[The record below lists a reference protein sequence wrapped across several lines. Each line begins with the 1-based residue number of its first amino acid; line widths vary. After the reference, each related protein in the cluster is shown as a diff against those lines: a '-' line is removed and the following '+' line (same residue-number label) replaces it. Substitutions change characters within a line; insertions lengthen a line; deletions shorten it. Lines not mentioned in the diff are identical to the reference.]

1 MKEKSNA
8 YLYTVCFII
17 SIGGLL
23 LGISANVSGASIYFG
38 NYFGLTSGS
47 FSEGLAVS
55 ITMLGTFIGNFFAGN
70 VSNRIGR
77 KKTLILAAI
86 LFGFCTLG
94 SALSKDYT
102 FFLTSRFIGGLG
114 IGISLLVV
122 PMYIAELAP
131 PDKRGVLVSLN
142 QLNIGL
148 GYLVAYASNSFVN
161 GWFET
166 SEEKWRWMLGIG
178 VIFPL
183 VFLIGLAFV
192 PESPVWQTSRKQVLG
207 SEGMLSYAGQARQ
220 LFTKRM
226 RLILFIAFS
235 IAFFQMAC
243 GINAVLFY
251 APKVFDM
258 AGFTNDSSFLQSN
271 LIGIC
276 MVVMTLVSM
285 TLIDRIGR
293 RPLLIIGSG
302 LMLVALLSVSVAF
315 YSSASPVI
323 ILVGLLGMIVGFSIS
338 LGPVTWILLSEV
350 FPYQVKGLGISLSG
364 VFNGIMSFLVT
375 TLFPMEVERLGAG
388 TTFLIY
394 AVVMA
399 ICLTSVLLFYPETKG
414 KDMKELEKLLT

>member
-1 MKEKSNA
+1 MKKKSNT
-8 YLYTVCFII
+8 YLYIVCFII
-17 SIGGLL
+17 SLGGLL

-38 NYFGLTSGS
+38 SYFGLTPGT

-70 VSNRIGR
+70 ISNRSGR
-77 KKTLILAAI
+77 KKTLILAAV

-102 FFLTSRFIGGLG
+102 FFLASRFIGGLG

-131 PDKRGVLVSLN
+131 PEKRGVLVSLN

-148 GYLVAYASNSFVN
+148 GYLIAYASNALVN
-161 GWFET
+161 GLFDT
-166 SEEKWRWMLGIG
+166 PEEKWRWMLGIG
-178 VIFPL
+178 IAFPL
-183 VFLIGLAFV
+183 VFLIGLTFV
-192 PESPVWQTSRKQVLG
+192 PESPVWQMNRKQSTSG
-207 SEGMLSYAGQARQ
+207 KESMSYSSQARQ
-220 LFTKRM
+220 LFTRRM
-226 RLILFIAFS
+226 GSILFISFS

-258 AGFTNDSSFLQSN
+258 AGFTSDSSFLQSN
-271 LIGIC
+271 LIGVC

-293 RPLLIIGSG
+293 RPLLITGSG
-302 LMLVALLSVSVAF
+302 LMLVSLLSVSVAF
-315 YSSASPVI
+315 YTSAPPVI
-323 ILVGLLGMIVGFSIS
+323 ILVGLLCMVIGFSIS
-338 LGPVTWILLSEV
+338 LGPITWILLAEV
-350 FPYQVKGLGISLSG
+350 FPYQVKGLGISLAG
-364 VFNGIMSFLVT
+364 VFNGIMSFVVT
-375 TLFPMEVERLGAG
+375 TLFPMEIERWGAG

-394 AVVMA
+394 AIVMVL
-399 ICLTSVLLFYPETKG
+399 CLISVLLFYPETKG
-414 KDMKELEKLLT
+414 KDMEELEKILA